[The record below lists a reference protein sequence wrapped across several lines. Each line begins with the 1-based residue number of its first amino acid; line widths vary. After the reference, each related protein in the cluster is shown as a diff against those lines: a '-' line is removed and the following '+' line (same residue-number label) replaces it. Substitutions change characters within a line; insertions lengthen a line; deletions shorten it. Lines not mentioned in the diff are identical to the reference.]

1 MNIYFLIIGSLIL
14 ILLGGNAFYVAFK
27 KYEDEDDFSG
37 GVNTLSFI
45 EFFVGILLFITEK
58 FLSKR
63 YHIAIFKTFS
73 FLFGFFMI
81 CFAILLWALCTPF
94 K

>member
-27 KYEDEDDFSG
+27 KYEDDDDFSG

-45 EFFVGILLFITEK
+45 EYFVGILLFITEK
-58 FLSKR
+58 FLPKR

-73 FLFGFFMI
+73 FLFGVFML
-81 CFAILLWALCTPF
+81 CFAFLLWALCTPF